1 MIRAEWVLIIATVM
15 WGTSWI
21 PLHGF
26 AAMGLSGMP
35 MVLAGYGLIGVLSVP
50 LVFSQRARW
59 QGQIWGLLAIV
70 GFGGWANAALVSS
83 LSLADDLVRVM
94 LLFYLAPVWSVLG
107 GWLWLRER
115 VTALRWLALS
125 LAMTGIVLTL
135 GVGPEVIRPLA
146 GADWL
151 ALSAGLGFALNN
163 LATRAADQIPMASKT
178 FAAFIGSALFAWLAC
193 GFTDQSLP
201 ALPLSG
207 WLLVAAFA
215 VGWLLVA
222 TLAAQYGVSHLEAGK
237 SAVLIVFE
245 LIAAVCSA
253 AWLGDQSLG
262 PVEWLGAALVAI
274 AAIMAA
280 WPETPE
286 PALMRS

>member
-1 MIRAEWVLIIATVM
+1 MLRAEWVLIIAAVM

-35 MVLAGYGLIGVLSVP
+35 MVLAGYGLIGLLSVP

-59 QGQIWGLLAIV
+59 EGQVWGLLAIV
-70 GFGGWANAALVSS
+70 VFGGWANAALVSS
-83 LSLADDLVRVM
+83 LSLGDDLVRVM

-107 GWLWLRER
+107 GWLWLHER
-115 VTALRWLALS
+115 VTSLRWTALV
-125 LAMTGIVLTL
+125 LAMVGIVLTL
-135 GVGPEVIRPLA
+135 GVGPEVIKPL
-146 GADWL
+146 GGVDWL
-151 ALSAGLGFALNN
+151 ALSAGFGFAMNN
-163 LATRAADQIPMASKT
+163 LATRAADRIPMASKT

-193 GFTDQSLP
+193 ELMDQSLP
-201 ALPLSG
+201 ALPVGG
-207 WLLVAAFA
+207 WMLVAAFA
-215 VGWLLVA
+215 VGWLLLA

-253 AWLGDQSLG
+253 AWLGDQVLG
-262 PVEWLGAALVAI
+262 PAEWLGAALVAI

-280 WPETPE
+280 WPEAPE
-286 PALMRS
+286 RVLMRS

>member
-35 MVLAGYGLIGVLSVP
+35 MVLAGYGLIAVLSVP
-50 LVFSQRARW
+50 LVFSHRARW

-94 LLFYLAPVWSVLG
+94 LLFYMAPVWSVLG
-107 GWLWLRER
+107 GWLWLCER
-115 VTALRWLALS
+115 VSALRWLAMS

-178 FAAFIGSALFAWLAC
+178 FAVFIGSAVFAWLAC

-245 LIAAVCSA
+245 LIAAVCSV

-262 PVEWLGAALVAI
+262 PVEWLGAVLVAI

>member
-1 MIRAEWVLIIATVM
+1 
-15 WGTSWI
+15 
-21 PLHGF
+21 
-26 AAMGLSGMP
+26 
-35 MVLAGYGLIGVLSVP
+35 
-50 LVFSQRARW
+50 
-59 QGQIWGLLAIV
+59 
-70 GFGGWANAALVSS
+70 
-83 LSLADDLVRVM
+83 
-94 LLFYLAPVWSVLG
+94 
-107 GWLWLRER
+107 
-115 VTALRWLALS
+115 
-125 LAMTGIVLTL
+125 
-135 GVGPEVIRPLA
+135 VIRPLA

-245 LIAAVCSA
+245 LIAAVGSVT
-253 AWLGDQSLG
+253 WLGDQSLG
-262 PVEWLGAALVAI
+262 PVEWLGAVLVAI

>member
-1 MIRAEWVLIIATVM
+1 MIRAEWVLILATVM

-35 MVLAGYGLIGVLSVP
+35 MVLAGYGLIGLLSVP
-50 LVFSQRARW
+50 LVLSQRARW
-59 QGQIWGLLAIV
+59 RQQTWGLLAIV

-125 LAMTGIVLTL
+125 LAMTGIILTL
-135 GVGPEVIRPLA
+135 GVGPELIKPFG

-163 LATRAADQIPMASKT
+163 LATRAADRIPMASKT
-178 FAAFIGSALFAWLAC
+178 FAAFIGSALFAWFAC
-193 GFTDQSLP
+193 GLTGQSLP
-201 ALPLSG
+201 ALSAG
-207 WLLVAAFA
+207 SWLLVAAFA
-215 VGWLLVA
+215 VGWLLLA

-253 AWLGDQSLG
+253 AWLGHQSLG
-262 PVEWLGAALVAI
+262 PVEWLGAALVGI

-280 WPETPE
+280 WPESPE
-286 PALMRS
+286 PALVRS